1 MLLEHDGSESA
12 AECYVVDSPYL
23 CIMLRVEKKRHRFPL
38 AFVLVGLS
46 FWTVLLINFSFSDR
60 HDSDKEFEESFNRD
74 YRVYSLTIPKDVTFC
89 GTKVPLF
96 DTDIRERLDRELLV
110 NTYWQSNTML
120 LHKRAFRWFP
130 VMEPILKAYG
140 VPDDFK
146 YLAVIESGL
155 SNTVSPS
162 GAVGYWQIL
171 EATAKQYGLEVNTEV
186 DERYHV
192 EKSTEAACK
201 YLKDAYEKYGSWE
214 LAAASFNMGM
224 GGIAKQLERQD
235 ATNYYDL
242 ILNQET
248 SRYVFRMIAVK
259 LIIEHPTR
267 YGFHF
272 REKDLY
278 TPDKTREVKITG
290 PVADFAQFAAE
301 HNTTYR
307 ILKIFNPWLRE
318 PMLTNKDGKTY
329 NIKLPKSGY
338 FNIAATDPAL
348 LGDTMLWTSPEEIPV
363 PSGSTN

>member
-1 MLLEHDGSESA
+1 
-12 AECYVVDSPYL
+12 
-23 CIMLRVEKKRHRFPL
+23 MLRIERKRIRFPF
-38 AFVLVGLS
+38 ALVVVVLS
-46 FWTVLLINFSFSDR
+46 FWTVVLINFSFSGR

-74 YRVYSLTIPKDVTFC
+74 YRVYSINIPDNVTFC
-89 GTKVPLF
+89 GRKVPVF

-120 LHKRAFRWFP
+120 LHKRAHRWFP
-130 VMEPILKAYG
+130 VIEPILKEYG
-140 VPDDFK
+140 IPEDFK
-146 YLAVIESGL
+146 YLAMIESGL
-155 SNTVSPS
+155 SNSVSPS

-171 EATAKQYGLEVNTEV
+171 EATAKQYGLEVSTEV

-192 EKSTEAACK
+192 EKSTVAACK
-201 YLKDAYEKYGSWE
+201 YLREAFEKYGSWE
-214 LAAASFNMGM
+214 LAAASYNMGM
-224 GGIAKQLERQD
+224 GGVSKQLKRQD

-259 LIIEHPTR
+259 LIIENPTR

-278 TPDKTREVKITG
+278 NPDKVREVKITG

-301 HNTTYR
+301 HKTTYR

-318 PMLTNKDGKTY
+318 PTLTNKEGKTY
-329 NIKLPKSGY
+329 TVKIPRSGY

-348 LGDTMLWTSPEEIPV
+348 LGDTALWTWPDDV
-363 PSGSTN
+363 STPQQGE